1 SPLLRTLLRGIPTL
15 HCELISINEQGE
27 GHDYGRRVSDKKTQV
42 SRGVA
47 STSFLERCAL
57 SPLFFSLP
65 SHPHHYFFLLF
76 HALENARRRYCA
88 AAVLLNKWNRICTS
102 NSKWSPREKRFRSV
116 VLIPIVFSLC
126 LFYLPRREDVFLSEV
141 ILLSPSW

>member
-1 SPLLRTLLRGIPTL
+1 MAGEYQTKKHKLAEVLQALLFWSAAHYPP
-15 HCELISINEQGE
+15 
-27 GHDYGRRVSDKKTQV
+27 
-42 SRGVA
+42 
-47 STSFLERCAL
+47 F
-57 SPLFFSLP
+57 FFSLP